1 MKAINLFRLN
11 VYGDAHLT
19 RVKKAINYI
28 NELCSSNK
36 EPRRALGNLLRWQ
49 YEKWTKTLAL
59 EDFLDFNEIIMQNKE
74 EIGAAQF
81 FGKFRAYAFEEY
93 IYRLLKEKVCI
104 KKPLELFWGEKCLVW
119 QKGGKDYELE
129 FDISIGNKAEA
140 VVNPTIVFD
149 AKVELDSSRL
159 KTALASFTILKNW
172 KPKTKCVLV
181 YVIKDVNETLL
192 WLAKNWADGIFQFSL
207 ENNETKAFIDYVT
220 THLRDY
226 I

>member
-11 VYGDAHLT
+11 VCGDAHLT

-36 EPRRALGNLLRWQ
+36 ESRRALGNLLRLQ
-49 YEKWTKTLAL
+49 YGKWTKTLAL
-59 EDFLDFNEIIMQNKE
+59 GDFLDFNETIMQNKA

-93 IYRLLKEKVCI
+93 IYRLLKEKVYI
-104 KKPLELFWGEKCLVW
+104 NKPLELFWGEKCLVW
-119 QKGGKDYELE
+119 QKGGKHYEFE
-129 FDISIGNKAEA
+129 FDVSIGNKAEA
-140 VVNPTIVFD
+140 VVDPAIVFD

-172 KPKTKCVLV
+172 KPEAKCVLV
-181 YVIKDVNETLL
+181 YVIKNVDKTLL

-207 ENNETKAFIDYVT
+207 ENNETEAFIDYVT
-220 THLRDY
+220 ACLRNY
-226 I
+226 M